1 MDRQQERQRDSSER
15 FSERVEALFGREG
28 LGESP
33 QETIRGEV
41 ERWTSKAIEII
52 EDWRKKL
59 MTQEGAKEAGRAA
72 LLVAGGY
79 FAIRSLSN
87 LIGFGKEAQESQDR
101 QRSGTLRR
109 ILTFLFGAG
118 AIGGLS
124 AGAVSRLRSGI
135 EEQATEKA
143 EEARDR
149 LGREVEQIPESQEL
163 EPSFNR
169 AKEEVENYVE
179 GWREVASMVGFGEG
193 MIQEVKDRIG
203 GISFR
208 KFMAHFGERAGDILR
223 NPKENMN
230 EIREWFLEECRGV
243 VIVDEYFEKKME
255 NPNEKAESITKR
267 GMGRLSEHLREKGV
281 GDEIMRTFER
291 LKNQI
296 VSNDYTSVSADTW
309 GELTTLIRNAD
320 VGLELKNRE
329 GIMVLMDYE
338 NLTDMGVVP
347 NSYILGFSPEKDG
360 QEVLDLPRFYFGR
373 HSILK
378 VREGMRE
385 YRDAFLDAV
394 RDGIGSGAVNTRE
407 VLDNLETGWMNP
419 ETYKRILEAL
429 QKDAKEGNVVYGIG
443 KTGALI
449 LWNNGW
455 VIIQN
460 SWSTVASSLST
471 LVSTSWRENIPR
483 GLQAAA
489 IEYGE
494 GAAPMAVIYGIP
506 SLLLA
511 FTGARKWGLLK
522 AMANVVAMPGMVVWR
537 TGRMVV
543 GAGEAGYRAAGV
555 GSDMVR
561 SFRHRDLLLEYYKN
575 HYTNQNY
582 IRRFMPERMRMGLL
596 GSTWSNSRLLEIQD
610 RARRV
615 ASLEHYDSLLS
626 VEMQRSYGSVRSLRR
641 EIDATKT
648 SLNEVVEEYIR
659 KNFRHA
665 KQGVFRGVPDEM
677 VRNVSDSVVEEYG
690 RRFTRGYTSI
700 RIEPTELQGMIDRE
714 VLRYGGR
721 GAAGLERQVDQM
733 DQLERRRQEFFEEA
747 RRRPPT
753 DEAKLATRNRKL
765 ARLHEEITSMEN
777 RLIGDQIT
785 RMGSDTEALRRFIT
799 ETPTAER
806 TAGEALS
813 NFRNALDVNLETGR
827 RMDQL
832 VADRV
837 ARIDRLGVNS
847 EAARTLAKGT
857 NDLVKE
863 FVGAQRQQIELLGRE
878 YKNYRELLKRQGV
891 TGPIRDLARKNP
903 QLREFD
909 ELWNRAVLGRSGGS
923 GVTRVLRSSK
933 GRLKLGGIL
942 LVPTLYMQ
950 YRDMEKQA
958 AANEAELEL
967 LQIISE
973 LGPEAV
979 QLVADIASP
988 FGITDWYT
996 VWTGKEAITGEEVN
1010 MRHRVSRFIWGTFAG
1025 VSDTVM
1031 AVGVATSWTGVGAGA
1046 AGVAGGGSRMVRASR
1061 ALARAGA
1068 SRRVI
1073 DKFPRIMEIMRQ
1085 LGPKN
1090 FYETLKNAPGILS
1103 GTRAGREAIE
1113 VGRAVGQGGIR
1124 TGLRLTEIAAG
1135 RAMCADLALTVGG
1148 TAYQAVFGHDIEDPG
1163 FEPPPDRI

>member
-1 MDRQQERQRDSSER
+1 MATPGGQLDRQHERQRNTPER
-15 FSERVEALFGREG
+15 FSERVETLLEEEG
-28 LGESP
+28 LSESP

-41 ERWTSKAIEII
+41 EKWTSRAIEII
-52 EDWRKKL
+52 EKWRERL
-59 MTQEGAKEAGRAA
+59 MSREGAKELGKAA

-163 EPSFNR
+163 EPSFNS

-203 GISFR
+203 RISFR
-208 KFMAHFGERAGDILR
+208 EFMAHFGERAGDILR

-230 EIREWFLEECRGV
+230 EIREWFLEKCRGI

-255 NPNEKAESITKR
+255 NPKEKAESITKR
-267 GMGRLSEHLREKGV
+267 GMGNLRKHLEEKGV
-281 GDEIMRTFER
+281 DPSILSEFER
-291 LKNQI
+291 LEALI
-296 VSNDYTSVSADTW
+296 VKDDYTSVSMDTW
-309 GELTTLIRNAD
+309 GRLSNLLRSAD
-320 VGLELKNRE
+320 AGLELKNRD
-329 GIMVLMDYE
+329 GIMVIFDYE
-338 NLTDMGVVP
+338 NLTDMGIVP
-347 NSYILGFSPEKDG
+347 NSYIVGFAPEKEG
-360 QEVLDLPRFYFGR
+360 REILDLPRFYFGR
-373 HSILK
+373 HSVIK

-385 YRDAFLDAV
+385 YRDAFLDAL
-394 RDGIGSGAVNTRE
+394 RDGIGSTAVHTRE
-407 VLDNLETGWMNP
+407 VVDNLETGWIDS

-455 VIIQN
+455 VVIKN
-460 SWSTVASSLST
+460 SYSTVLSSLGT

-522 AMANVVAMPGMVVWR
+522 AMGNVVAMPGMVVWR

-543 GAGEAGYRAAGV
+543 GAGEAGYRAIGA

-575 HYTNQNY
+575 NYTNQSY
-582 IRRFMPERMRMGLL
+582 IRRFMPERMRMSLL
-596 GSTWSNSRLLEIQD
+596 GSTWSNSRLLEIQE

-615 ASLEHYDSLLS
+615 ASLEHYDSILTG
-626 VEMQRSYGSVRSLRR
+626 EMQRSYGGVRGLRR

-665 KQGVFRGVPDEM
+665 KQGVFRGIPDEM
-677 VRNVSDSVVEEYG
+677 VRSVSDSVVEEYRKG
-690 RRFTRGYTSI
+690 FSRGYTSI
-700 RIEPTELQGMIDRE
+700 RIDATELQGHIDRE

-721 GAAGLERQVDQM
+721 GAAGLERQVDQI
-733 DQLERRRQEFFEEA
+733 DELERKRQQFFEEA

-753 DEAKLATRNRKL
+753 DATKLAARNRKL
-765 ARLHEEITSMEN
+765 ARLHEEITSLEN

-785 RMGSDTEALRRFIT
+785 RMGSDTEALRRFIDSAQ
-799 ETPTAER
+799 TPER
-806 TAGEALS
+806 KASEALS
-813 NFRNALDVNLETGR
+813 NFRSALDVNLETGR

-837 ARIDRLGVNS
+837 ARIDRLGLNN
-847 EAARTLAKGT
+847 EAARALATDTDRLIG
-857 NDLVKE
+857 E

-950 YRDMEKQA
+950 YRDMEKEA
-958 AANEAELEL
+958 AAEGAELEL

-988 FGITDWYT
+988 FGVTDWYT
-996 VWTGKEAITGEEVN
+996 VWTGKEAITGKEVD

-1046 AGVAGGGSRMVRASR
+1046 AGIAGGGSRMIRASR

-1068 SRRVI
+1068 SKRVI

-1085 LGPKN
+1085 LGPKK
-1090 FYETLKNAPGILS
+1090 FYETLS
-1103 GTRAGREAIE
+1103 GVRSGREAIE